1 MLASPCFERGA
12 RAMMHRNLTTSEWT
26 LMALESLMERG
37 RLADWREFERALKGN
52 EQLAH
57 DALRVS
63 EYVEDR
69 ASASLVRVLVL
80 QRFPGLAPGADER
93 GSERQPGHSP
103 SLSQILAPIHEDFR
117 QSGMTE
123 DELSSLIEEARNE
136 VWQARRR
143 GEAAP

>member
-37 RLADWREFERALKGN
+37 RLADWREFARALKGN
-52 EQLAH
+52 EQLAR

-69 ASASLVRVLVL
+69 ASASLMQVLVE
-80 QRFPGLAPGADER
+80 QRFPGLSPGGGEQEL
-93 GSERQPGHSP
+93 GQSP
-103 SLSQILAPIHEDFR
+103 SLSEVLAPVHEGFR
-117 QSGMTE
+117 RSG
-123 DELSSLIEEARNE
+123 
-136 VWQARRR
+136 
-143 GEAAP
+143 